1 MIEFNPQAVWVRP
14 VPASRPV
21 PDLTAS
27 GTGIDLRGRLL
38 FKATME
44 ETLTVELGARS
55 YPIHFQS
62 GKGLMAAAVAELQ
75 QPGRPAALLT
85 DAGVAGA
92 HPDFLRRNFGAIPR
106 LILPAGEKSKS
117 LAAYGQVLDFLA
129 AERITRQGVLWVVGG
144 GVIGD
149 LGGFAAATYLRG
161 IDCIQAPTTLLAMV
175 DSSVGGKTGIN
186 LIAGKNLAGAFHHPR
201 AVYIA
206 PDLLATLPEREFAA
220 GMAEV
225 IKYGLLGDAALF
237 AQLEK
242 SVLTA
247 THAELP
253 AVIRRCCEL
262 KAGIVQADEFER
274 AAEGGR
280 ALLNLGHTFGH
291 AIEQVTGYTAYLHG
305 EAVAIGLAGAARLS
319 RQLGLIPA
327 GEVAR
332 IEHGLAAHRLPVR
345 LRTPL
350 PVAAL
355 QAATASDKKNRA
367 DGVRFVVLN
376 ALGAAVTRAGIPP
389 ATVEAV
395 WRELGAG

>member
-1 MIEFNPQAVWVRP
+1 MA
-14 VPASRPV
+14 
-21 PDLTAS
+21 
-27 GTGIDLRGRLL
+27 
-38 FKATME
+38 
-44 ETLTVELGARS
+44 ETLTVVLGARS
-55 YPIHFQS
+55 YPIHFHPREGDNLQ
-62 GKGLMAAAVAELQ
+62 AAGAEMNR
-75 QPGRPAALLT
+75 PGRPAALLT
-85 DAGVAGA
+85 DDGVARA
-92 HPDFLRRNFGAIPR
+92 QPDFLRRNFGAIPR

-144 GVIGD
+144 GVMGD
-149 LGGFAAATYLRG
+149 LGGFAAASYLRG
-161 IDCIQAPTTLLAMV
+161 IDCIQVPTTLLAMV

-186 LIAGKNLAGAFHHPR
+186 LAAGKNLAGAFHHPQ
-201 AVYIA
+201 AVHIA
-206 PDLLATLPEREFAA
+206 PDLLTTLPAREFAA

-237 AQLEK
+237 ASLEK
-242 SVLTA
+242 TVLDA
-247 THAELP
+247 RSPDLP

-262 KAGIVQADEFER
+262 KAGIVAADERET

-319 RQLGLIPA
+319 QKLGLIPA
-327 GEVAR
+327 GEVVR
-332 IEHGLAAHRLPVR
+332 IERVLAAHHLPLR

-376 ALGAAVTRAGIPP
+376 ALGVAVTRAGIPP

-395 WRELGAG
+395 WGELGAG